1 MTRKQLT
8 FWPDYVQNSG
18 RNLEN
23 AQLKR
28 RQKWSHEKSKLDN
41 ARKLRGI
48 YFIDPEDK
56 ELNQRDHQECSQ
68 EMGNTSDS
76 RYALQDEQE
85 QSELWDS
92 W

>member
-1 MTRKQLT
+1 MK
-8 FWPDYVQNSG
+8 
-18 RNLEN
+18 
-23 AQLKR
+23 KI
-28 RQKWSHEKSKLDN
+28 HLDN

-56 ELNQRDHQECSQ
+56 ELIQRDQECSQ
-68 EMGNTSDS
+68 EIGNTSGS

-85 QSELWDS
+85 QSELGDS